1 MNCNREENQLIDYLL
16 NNLTDSERNKLEKH
30 LSECSG
36 CRQELEN
43 YQETTKVLKKWEP
56 VVPPAD
62 LKKIRQKVMTNL
74 KAQRLIEKSS
84 QKTLST
90 IIASEK
96 KKVSNNMLITCQ
108 DVVGKMVKQRSV
120 MVTAMAAMIIIV
132 FMLGINLFTR
142 QSTESIAWANMIEKI
157 EKIGFYK
164 FQLTTSIMGTYADAV
179 FEKTEIYRSSD
190 YGILSNRYFP
200 ETYSR
205 IYNPEHRIIEYGSLS
220 DNTFITAYPGIKKY
234 TRFILPEKNVYRVQ
248 EFDLVPYLKM
258 LSTFNHKKLE
268 SKIIDGKE
276 VVGFKIIDPKFGK
289 EFSKTLMAHIWI
301 DMDTTLPVLYE
312 FVSVGADK
320 IITAKIVLDQFEWN
334 ETDDAG
340 IFEPDFSDYQLVAE
354 IEVGPINEET
364 VILTLQ
370 RFSEVANGGYPTGL
384 ATPAALFELK
394 QIYTKR
400 VGGKLFFW
408 EEEHFEW
415 EDYAF
420 LQSHLQVTGRFFGDL
435 FLEYEDV
442 VYHGNVVTA
451 NDLELPLLRWKISD
465 DEYRVLFGDLRIE
478 DVSAAD
484 LSELEADLDQSQ
496 LFYPPIP
503 EF

>member
-16 NNLTDSERNKLEKH
+16 NTLTDSERNRLEKH
-30 LSECSG
+30 LSDCSI
-36 CRQELEN
+36 CRQKLE
-43 YQETTKVLKKWEP
+43 YYKQTTKVLEKWAP
-56 VVPPAD
+56 DLPPAD
-62 LKKIRQKVMTNL
+62 FKKIRQKVMTNV

-96 KKVSNNMLITCQ
+96 KKVSRNMLGNCQ
-108 DVVGKMVKQRSV
+108 DVARRMVKSRSV
-120 MVTAMAAMIIIV
+120 IVTAMAAMIIIV

-142 QSTESIAWANMIEKI
+142 QNTESIAWANMIGKI
-157 EKIGFYK
+157 EQIGFYK

-179 FEKTEIYRSSD
+179 FEKAEIYRSSD

-200 ETYSR
+200 GNASMVYL
-205 IYNPEHRIIEYGSLS
+205 PEHSIIEYGSLL

-234 TRFILPEKNVYRVQ
+234 TRFILPEKNVYRLQ
-248 EFDLVPYLKM
+248 EFDLVSYLKM
-258 LSTFNHKKLE
+258 LSLFNHRKLE

-276 VVGFKIIDPKFGK
+276 VVGFEIIDPKFGK
-289 EFSKTLMAHIWI
+289 EFSEILMAHIWI

-312 FVSVGADK
+312 FVSKGVDNL
-320 IITAKIVLDQFEWN
+320 ILAKTVLDKFEWN

-370 RFSEVANGGYPTGL
+370 RFAEVANGRYPGRL
-384 ATPAALFELK
+384 ATPVALFELK
-394 QIYTKR
+394 LLYKKR
-400 VGGKLFFW
+400 VGGKPFFW
-408 EEEHFEW
+408 EEEDFEW

-420 LQSHLQVTGRFFGDL
+420 LHSHLQVTGRFYGAL
-435 FLEYEDV
+435 FVKYEDV
-442 VYHGNVVTA
+442 AYHGMVVTA

-478 DVSAAD
+478 DVSVEVLA
-484 LSELEADLDQSQ
+484 ELEADLGKSQ
-496 LFYPPIP
+496 LFYPPLP
-503 EF
+503 ES